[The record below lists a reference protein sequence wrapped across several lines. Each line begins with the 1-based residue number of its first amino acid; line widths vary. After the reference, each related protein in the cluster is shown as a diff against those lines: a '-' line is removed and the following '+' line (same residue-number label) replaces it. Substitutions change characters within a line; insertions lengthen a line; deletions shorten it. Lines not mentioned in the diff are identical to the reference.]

1 VSANKDIND
10 CLKAGGLLRL
20 TEEELVELDEQ
31 GLHYE
36 LF

>member
-10 CLKAGGLLRL
+10 CLEVGGLLRL
-20 TEEELVELDEQ
+20 TDEEIAELNEQ
-31 GLHYE
+31 GLHYD